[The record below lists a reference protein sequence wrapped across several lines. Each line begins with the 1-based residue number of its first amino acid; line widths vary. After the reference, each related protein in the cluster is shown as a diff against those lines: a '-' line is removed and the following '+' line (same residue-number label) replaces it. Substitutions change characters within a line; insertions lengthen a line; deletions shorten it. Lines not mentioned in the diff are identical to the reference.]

1 MMVTRDEALT
11 RYLAT
16 VSKQMTGEGGW
27 GVGRRYA
34 ARAPPLPRL
43 AHSPPPPRPPPQQQ
57 PQQQTTTEW
66 LARGELE
73 RLVLIIA
80 SAATRETLERW
91 TFEVETCVDV
101 RAQRAAERRAAS
113 GAAAAAA
120 APLSSLLGG
129 AGAPAQGKAGAASA
143 QQQQQQR
150 QQQQLPDKP
159 EREITAEIQAIIR
172 QVTASV
178 TFLPLLEEPCTF
190 DLLVYTKRASAL
202 GRGAAA
208 GRDED
213 EAEAAEAEA
222 APAGG
227 LVPIPA
233 DWEESDPRYVAPG
246 CAADVRLRS
255 FSTKVHK
262 VDTAVTYR
270 ASDD

>member
-1 MMVTRDEALT
+1 VLGLRGASPPASSFALSLT
-11 RYLAT
+11 
-16 VSKQMTGEGGW
+16 
-27 GVGRRYA
+27 
-34 ARAPPLPRL
+34 APPNKN
-43 AHSPPPPRPPPQQQ
+43 QNK
-57 PQQQTTTEW
+57 TEW
-66 LARGELE
+66 LSRGELE

-101 RAQRAAERRAAS
+101 RAQRAAERKAAGS
-113 GAAAAAA
+113 
-120 APLSSLLGG
+120 SSLLGG
-129 AGAPAQGKAGAASA
+129 AGAPAQQASA
-143 QQQQQQR
+143 SAAAAP
-150 QQQQLPDKP
+150 LPEKL

-172 QVTASV
+172 QITASV

-190 DLLVYTKRASAL
+190 DLLVYTKRTAAL
-202 GRGAAA
+202 GGGGAGGEEAA
-208 GRDED
+208 
-213 EAEAAEAEA
+213 AEAAAAEEGG
-222 APAGG
+222 GG